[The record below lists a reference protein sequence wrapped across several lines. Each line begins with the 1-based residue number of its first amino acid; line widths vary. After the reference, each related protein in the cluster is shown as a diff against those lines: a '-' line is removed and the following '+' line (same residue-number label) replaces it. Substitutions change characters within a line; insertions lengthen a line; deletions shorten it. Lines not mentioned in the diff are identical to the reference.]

1 MAIVIKK
8 KKKAPEAIPPIDVEG
23 WPEPDED
30 VVKMND
36 STCAQACVARSCRL
50 SAVAKGIAVTKRAVG
65 YSRFSTDL
73 QNEKSIADQEALIR
87 RYADQHGFQI
97 VKLHM
102 DAAQSGASIFGR
114 DGLLELL
121 ADAKAGKFDAV
132 IVEELDRLSRDMEDL
147 AGIHKRLSFMD
158 IDIIAVHEGTA
169 STVTVGLRGLVGQ
182 LFRED
187 NARKV
192 RRGLQGKVR
201 SGLSAGG
208 KAYGYRPDPL

>member
-1 MAIVIKK
+1 MGNFTHLGQPRV
-8 KKKAPEAIPPIDVEG
+8 
-23 WPEPDED
+23 W
-30 VVKMND
+30 
-36 STCAQACVARSCRL
+36 
-50 SAVAKGIAVTKRAVG
+50 
-65 YSRFSTDL
+65 
-73 QNEKSIADQEALIR
+73 
-87 RYADQHGFQI
+87 
-97 VKLHM
+97 
-102 DAAQSGASIFGR
+102 
-114 DGLLELL
+114 
-121 ADAKAGKFDAV
+121 V

-147 AGIHKRLSFMD
+147 AGIHKRLSFMN

-208 KAYGYRPDPL
+208 QAYGYRPDPVNKGKMIIVPEEAAIVLRIFESSSAASLPGALRRCSSLRAL